1 MMAIDM
7 KELYA
12 AKDYEAICSAGDEL
26 EAAGQ
31 LAELSQYD
39 FGCYMRSLYKLQR
52 YDDCLSAY
60 KLFHKAYPESG
71 YVDDTM
77 GWALYQTHLKDE
89 ESFRQDRDRY
99 LRQVEFIIRHNSGTQ
114 YSPLKCVVLK
124 AVKLLMEE
132 QEKKNGKAA
141 RRDYELVNS
150 YLDALDPAGLST
162 EQRKSEGDGRS
173 RRMMSDREK
182 WYNYKSKALLGLEE
196 YEACISCCAAAL
208 DSITRFT
215 NQQDMWLKYRQAK
228 SYLQMG
234 EPDSAAQ
241 ALEDLLQ
248 GRVGNWNIY
257 GLAYDIARQK
267 GDADQTIYYAS
278 EAALVDGS
286 HEMRVKMYAGLVP
299 LLVEHHEE
307 RAAMLH
313 QQLVDRLYA
322 EKGWPAYRWK
332 VAWSVPADIAAMDKK
347 SILRELK
354 PFWKKMR
361 DKNKV
366 FTTGRVKRILPS
378 GRDGFIT
385 SDDGHDYYFRFDDIE
400 GRRAAVK
407 EGSKVRFTLGQ
418 HENRKKHVCESNA
431 VEITLVG

>member
-26 EAAGQ
+26 EAAGR

-39 FGCYMRSLYKLQR
+39 FGCYMRSLNKLKR
-52 YDDCLSAY
+52 YDDCLAAY
-60 KLFHKAYPESG
+60 KLFHRAYPESG

-77 GWALYQTHLKDE
+77 GWALYQTHLKDK

-114 YSPLKCVVLK
+114 YSPLKCVVFK
-124 AVKLLMEE
+124 AVELLEDKK
-132 QEKKNGKAA
+132 EKKGRKTDH
-141 RRDYELVNS
+141 RDYELADQ

-162 EQRKSEGDGRS
+162 EQGKWEDGGRIQ
-173 RRMMSDREK
+173 RMMSDREK

-208 DSITRFT
+208 DSIRRFT
-215 NQQDMWLKYRQAK
+215 KQQDMWLKYRQAK
-228 SYLQMG
+228 SYLHMG

-257 GLAYDIARQK
+257 GLAYDIARQQ
-267 GDADQTIYYAS
+267 GDADRAICYAS
-278 EAALVDGS
+278 AAALVDGS
-286 HEMRVKMYAGLVP
+286 HEMRVKLYAGLVP
-299 LLVEHHEE
+299 LLVEQHEE

-313 QQLVDRLYA
+313 QQLVDRINA
-322 EKGWPAYRWK
+322 ANGRSAYRWK

-366 FTTGRVKRILPS
+366 FTTGKVKRILPS

-385 SDDGHDYYFRFDDIE
+385 SDDGHDYYFRFDDLE
-400 GRRAAVK
+400 DRRAAVK

-418 HENRKKHVCESNA
+418 HENRKKHVREFNA